1 MNDDKDYKGPGERKG
16 KMNAENT
23 FRSVYEKE
31 RQRFGVGLG
40 SRGSIEERKD
50 KD

>member
-1 MNDDKDYKGPGERKG
+1 MIGTGYRKG
-16 KMNAENT
+16 KMNVGT
-23 FRSVYEKE
+23 TIRSVNEKE
-31 RQRFGVGLG
+31 RQRLGVGLG